1 MIEILWVTTP
11 FFALILAG
19 YWATKSGRL
28 SLQAIPGLNN
38 FVLYFALP
46 CMLFRFGATTDMVS
60 VFNPTLAVLYIAVS
74 LCVVITAIGL
84 TLSSRMG
91 WNDAALGALVAAFPN
106 SGFMGVPLLIGLL
119 GTSMASPVILSITID
134 MISTSSLCIALSRL
148 DGHGLRSMGPAIKNA
163 LKGVL
168 GNPMAWAILLGALFS
183 VMQLKLPAPI
193 EKTVWML
200 ADAASPVALF
210 TIGSVLARGQLQAHE
225 RPQSVSGVWPIVILK
240 LVVHPAL
247 IMLLGMLLMQLGADL
262 TWSSLV
268 ALVLVAALPSA
279 SNVSLLAERFGADN
293 LRIARIILI
302 TTVIAFFTFS
312 GSVYLLT
319 RAT

>member
-134 MISTSSLCIALSRL
+134 MILTSSLCIALSRL

-319 RAT
+319 RVT

>member
-1 MIEILWVTTP
+1 MFEIFWVTTP

-19 YWATKSGRL
+19 YWATYSGRL

-46 CMLFRFGATTDMVS
+46 CMLFRFGATTDIAS
-60 VFNPTLAVLYIAVS
+60 VFNPTLAALYIAVS
-74 LCVVITAIGL
+74 LCVVVTAIGL
-84 TLSSRMG
+84 TLGPRIG
-91 WNDAALGALVAAFPN
+91 WSDAALGALVAAFPN

-134 MISTSSLCIALSRL
+134 MILTSSLCIALSRL
-148 DGHGLRSMGPAIKNA
+148 DGHGLSSMGPAMKNA

-168 GNPMAWAILLGALFS
+168 GNPMAWAILMGAVFS
-183 VMQLKLPAPI
+183 WLQLKLPVPV

-225 RPQSVSGVWPIVILK
+225 RLHPLSGVWTIVALK
-240 LVVHPAL
+240 LFVHPAL
-247 IMLLGMLLMQLGADL
+247 IMLFGLLLIQWGVDL
-262 TWSSLV
+262 SWSSLV

-293 LRIARIILI
+293 SRIARIILI
-302 TTVIAFFTFS
+302 TTAIAFFTFS
-312 GSVYLLT
+312 GAVYLLT
-319 RAT
+319 QVR

>member
-134 MISTSSLCIALSRL
+134 MILTSSLCIALSRL

>member
-134 MISTSSLCIALSRL
+134 MILTSSLCIALSRL

-183 VMQLKLPAPI
+183 VMRLKLPAPI

-319 RAT
+319 RVT

>member
-134 MISTSSLCIALSRL
+134 MILTSSLCIALSRL

-200 ADAASPVALF
+200 AEAASPVALF

-319 RAT
+319 RVT

>member
-134 MISTSSLCIALSRL
+134 MILTSSLCIALSRL

-163 LKGVL
+163 LRGVL

-200 ADAASPVALF
+200 AEAASPVALF

-319 RAT
+319 RVT

>member
-134 MISTSSLCIALSRL
+134 MILTSSLCIALSRL

-200 ADAASPVALF
+200 AEAASPVALF

>member
-134 MISTSSLCIALSRL
+134 MILTSSLCIALSRL

-183 VMQLKLPAPI
+183 VIQLKLPAPI

-319 RAT
+319 RVT

>member
-1 MIEILWVTTP
+1 
-11 FFALILAG
+11 
-19 YWATKSGRL
+19 
-28 SLQAIPGLNN
+28 
-38 FVLYFALP
+38 
-46 CMLFRFGATTDMVS
+46 
-60 VFNPTLAVLYIAVS
+60 
-74 LCVVITAIGL
+74 
-84 TLSSRMG
+84 
-91 WNDAALGALVAAFPN
+91 
-106 SGFMGVPLLIGLL
+106 
-119 GTSMASPVILSITID
+119 
-134 MISTSSLCIALSRL
+134 
-148 DGHGLRSMGPAIKNA
+148 MGPAIKNA

-200 ADAASPVALF
+200 AEAASPVALF

-319 RAT
+319 RVT